1 MTLLIVLTVL
11 LVMASTEA
19 KYMWAPLYEY
29 RGPPAPLSKD
39 GRVLETAEVVR
50 ARNAH
55 MAAHAEALSRI
66 REIKRNDYTD
76 RMMMMRPTMVPPIIA
91 PLTIKTRTRTIA
103 AAPLSPDGRVVDT
116 PEVAQAKAA
125 HLAAHARTTSKL
137 AAAAASAVTAAQYQ
151 LTDYDDHRN
160 LIYLSPVRVNYAA
173 ISPIGYR
180 GPLAPIGPDGRVM
193 DTPEVARAR
202 AAHMKARAR
211 AIAMVS
217 HREDSNYY

>member
-1 MTLLIVLTVL
+1 MTLLIVLTTL

-19 KYMWAPLYEY
+19 KYMWAPFYEY

-39 GRVLETAEVVR
+39 GRVLETEEVVR

-66 REIKRNDYTD
+66 REIERNDYSD
-76 RMMMMRPTMVPPIIA
+76 RMIRPTVSPIIPPI
-91 PLTIKTRTRTIA
+91 TIKTRTRSV
-103 AAPLSPDGRVVDT
+103 APLSPDGRVVDT

-137 AAAAASAVTAAQYQ
+137 AATAASAAMAQYHQ
-151 LTDYDDHRN
+151 LGGNYDDHRN
-160 LIYLSPVRVNYAA
+160 LIYLSPVRVNYAT

-180 GPLAPIGPDGRVM
+180 GPLAPIGLDGRVM
-193 DTPEVARAR
+193 ETPEVARAR
-202 AAHMKARAR
+202 SDHMKARAR
-211 AIAMVS
+211 ALAMVS
-217 HREDSNYY
+217 HRESNYY